1 MMQRRSVLAMP
12 VLACALTVPGC
23 SSPAPAAQP
32 ASGATRGDILLARDT
47 VTVDTVVPRDA
58 TFETLLRSQ
67 GVPADRA
74 FAIIEATRPVF
85 NPRRLRAGQPYRLV
99 LSLDGGFR
107 RLEYEIDADR
117 FLQVMPR
124 TPEDPASALDA
135 RVVLYEQETALVAVE
150 ASIDADHPS
159 IIAALDEVGE
169 GVPLAVALAEILG
182 GEVDF
187 NTELR
192 VGDRLDVLYEQ
203 RIREGRSAGYGHVV
217 AVALL
222 NDGRVVRAFRFVD
235 ADGQAGYYD
244 AEGRSLRRMFLRSPL
259 PFEPR
264 VTSGFSRRRLH
275 PIYRTYRPHLGVD
288 YGAPIGTSVVAVA
301 NGVVVSAGFSGE
313 SGRMVH
319 LRHPGGYETYYL
331 HLSALGPGIR
341 RGVHV
346 EQGQLIGRVGMTG
359 AANGPHLDFR
369 IRQNGVFVNP
379 LTVHR
384 TMPPGKPIA
393 PASLEAFRSWLARA
407 EWQLA
412 GSPAATAEATA
423 ATRPDDPERAHR

>member
-1 MMQRRSVLAMP
+1 MLRRSVLR
-12 VLACALTVPGC
+12 VLVLVSAWTVAAC
-23 SSPAPAAQP
+23 SSPAPAASP
-32 ASGATRGDILLARDT
+32 PEGVRSDILLTRET
-47 VTVDTVVPRDA
+47 VTVDAIVPRDA
-58 TFETLLRSQ
+58 TLETLLRSQ

-74 FAIIEATRPVF
+74 FTIIEATRPVF
-85 NPRRLRAGQPYRLV
+85 NPRRLRAGRPYRLV
-99 LSLDGGFR
+99 LALDGGFR
-107 RLEYEIDADR
+107 RFEYEIDADR
-117 FLQVMPR
+117 FLQVTAR
-124 TPEDPASALDA
+124 TSDDPASALDA
-135 RVVLYEQETALVAVE
+135 RVVPYEQETALVAAE
-150 ASIDADHPS
+150 ATIDADHPS

-203 RIREGRSAGYGHVV
+203 RIREGRPAGYGNVV
-217 AVALL
+217 AVELV

-235 ADGQAGYYD
+235 ADGHAGYYD
-244 AEGRSLRRMFLRSPL
+244 DEGRSLRRMFLRSPL

-264 VTSGFSRRRLH
+264 VTSRFSRRRLH

-288 YGAPIGTSVVAVA
+288 YGAPTGTSVVAVA
-301 NGVVVSAGFSGE
+301 NGVVVSAGFSGQ

-319 LRHPGGYETYYL
+319 LRHAGGYETYYL

-346 EQGQLIGRVGMTG
+346 EQGQRIGRVGMTG

-384 TMPPGKPIA
+384 TMPPGRPID
-393 PASLEAFRSWLARA
+393 PASLDAFRSRRARA
-407 EWQLA
+407 EWQLT
-412 GSPAATAEATA
+412 GSPVETAQAGDANHPT
-423 ATRPDDPERAHR
+423 DDPERSGR